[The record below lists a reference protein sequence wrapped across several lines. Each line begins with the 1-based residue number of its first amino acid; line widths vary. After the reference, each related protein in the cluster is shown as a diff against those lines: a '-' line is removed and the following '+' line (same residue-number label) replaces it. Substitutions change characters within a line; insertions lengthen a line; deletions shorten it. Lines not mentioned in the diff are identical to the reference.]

1 MEFAERLRGELSGL
15 LEVIRRAGG
24 GVVFEEFPGSREEDT
39 SSAPPLD
46 GESSAARDALIGEA
60 NRLAETLQQIRCE
73 EDRIETREVGGAGR
87 AEADLVFD
95 PEGVCET
102 VGRRSD

>member
-15 LEVIRRAGG
+15 LDVIRWAGG
-24 GVVFEEFPGSREEDT
+24 GVVFEEFPGSLEEDT
-39 SSAPPLD
+39 SSAPPLG

-60 NRLAETLQQIRCE
+60 NRLAETLRE
-73 EDRIETREVGGAGR
+73 LRRGEDGIASREVGGEWRGG
-87 AEADLVFD
+87 ADPVFD

-102 VGRRSD
+102 VGRRSG